1 MPQNPPCGG
10 LQSGVALLSLVIT
23 TPRHQVFM
31 SEPVTAT
38 IALRESCMQQPN
50 AEKVTA
56 FVTRA
61 TPDGMD
67 LLVFE
72 HPRAGF
78 QLPAGTVEANEPH
91 AEAAARE
98 AREETGLLDLPPG
111 RFLSAVQQT
120 LPDDLFLITSTTRV
134 YSRPDLTSFDWASI
148 RNGILVRVHHVGPA
162 FAHVTYAE
170 RDPHTEPAAVSFQ
183 ITGWVPASV
192 ITRQVTRF
200 FYHFPYHG
208 QTPATWSVDTDNDRF
223 RLFWAPLNQLP
234 PIVAPQRWWV
244 DILTQCLPRSSENT

>member
-1 MPQNPPCGG
+1 
-10 LQSGVALLSLVIT
+10 
-23 TPRHQVFM
+23 
-31 SEPVTAT
+31 
-38 IALRESCMQQPN
+38 MQQPS

-61 TPDGMD
+61 TPDGPE

-72 HPRAGF
+72 HPSAGF

-111 RFLSAVQQT
+111 RFLSAVEPP
-120 LPDDLFLITSTTRV
+120 LPDEHYLTITTTRV
-134 YSRPDLTSFDWASI
+134 YSRPDPTSFDWASI
-148 RNGILVRVHHVGPA
+148 RYGILVRVHQIGPE

-170 RDPHTEPAAVSFQ
+170 RDPHTDPAAVTFQ
-183 ITGWVPASV
+183 ITGWVPTGV
-192 ITRQVTRF
+192 LTRRLTRY

-208 QTPATWSVDTDNDRF
+208 RTPATWWVDTDNHRF
-223 RLFWAPLNQLP
+223 RLFWAPLDQLP
-234 PIVAPQRWWV
+234 AIVEPQRWWV
-244 DILTQCLPRSSENT
+244 DVLTHALAAA